1 MTRNNA
7 IIESFFFISTRAAKY
22 RRIYRALCSLIYPI
36 EYTTFNRQSTISE
49 NIRFC
54 LKCGTHNSKKRKP
67 DVIRVFVGLSKKGIN
82 VDKPLCRRANARL
95 KTSGR
100 FAHKAYAHEHDFA
113 VFGCDLRI
121 VDSRLIVDMRHI
133 KFHFLFP
140 LQAAYIFVFSL
151 ACKHMIC
158 YTVYRNRYIKRFL

>member
-1 MTRNNA
+1 MRN
-7 IIESFFFISTRAAKY
+7 S
-22 RRIYRALCSLIYPI
+22 
-36 EYTTFNRQSTISE
+36 Q
-49 NIRFC
+49 
-54 LKCGTHNSKKRKP
+54 LKKKRKP

-140 LQAAYIFVFSL
+140 LQAAYILFSL
-151 ACKHMIC
+151 LLASI
-158 YTVYRNRYIKRFL
+158 

>member
-1 MTRNNA
+1 MRNSQLKKKTKA
-7 IIESFFFISTRAAKY
+7 RRHQGFCRA
-22 RRIYRALCSLIYPI
+22 
-36 EYTTFNRQSTISE
+36 F
-49 NIRFC
+49 
-54 LKCGTHNSKKRKP
+54 
-67 DVIRVFVGLSKKGIN
+67 KKGIN

-140 LQAAYIFVFSL
+140 LQAAYILFSL
-151 ACKHMIC
+151 LLASI
-158 YTVYRNRYIKRFL
+158 